1 MSFPLLLLAA
11 LSVAPASADLRVVAH
26 YPVPGDVRFDY
37 LRADAGPRRL
47 YVSHGNKVEVLDLDT
62 GALVGAVAPMK
73 GVHGI
78 ALVPALGKGYI
89 TSGQDR
95 TVVVFSTATLQIA
108 KVITG
113 LGVKPDAVEYDPATK
128 RIYVANGESGGITV
142 IDPATDMI
150 VATVPLVGK
159 LEGLAFDGQGR
170 LFVNT
175 EDKSEIQVVD
185 TGTLKAVATWP
196 IAPVE
201 GGTGLTIDRAS
212 HRLFSAGGNGMLAV
226 VDSDSGKVVA
236 TPAIG
241 EDPDGDAFDAER
253 GLVFTSSVSG
263 TVSVLHED
271 TPDAYRLVQTVTTAP
286 GARTCT
292 LDSQTG
298 RLLVMTGKFDPTP
311 PATAENPHPRK
322 RGIPGTF
329 EVLVVGR

>member
-11 LSVAPASADLRVVAH
+11 LSLAPASADLKVVAH

-47 YVSHGNKVEVLDLDT
+47 YVSHGNQVEVLNLDT
-62 GALVGAVAPMK
+62 GALVGTVAPMK

-78 ALVPALGKGYI
+78 ALIDALGKGYI
-89 TSGQDR
+89 TAGQDR
-95 TVVVFSTATLQIA
+95 TVVVFATDSLKIT
-108 KVITG
+108 KVIAG
-113 LGVKPDAVEYDPATK
+113 LGVKPDAIEYDPATN
-128 RIYVANGESGGITV
+128 RIYVANGQSGGLTI
-142 IDPATDMI
+142 IDPATDTI
-150 VATVPLVGK
+150 VGHVPLEGK
-159 LEGLAFDGQGR
+159 LEGIAFDGKGR

-185 TGTLKAVATWP
+185 MATLKAIAAWP

-201 GGTGLTIDRAS
+201 GGTGLTIDRSS

-253 GLVFTSSVSG
+253 GLVFTSSVGG

-271 TPDAYRLVQTVTTAP
+271 SPDSYHLVQTVTTEP

-292 LDSQTG
+292 LDSPTG
-298 RLLVMTGKFDPTP
+298 RLFVMTGKFDPAP
-311 PATAENPHPRK
+311 PATADHPHPRK
-322 RGIPGTF
+322 AGIPGTF